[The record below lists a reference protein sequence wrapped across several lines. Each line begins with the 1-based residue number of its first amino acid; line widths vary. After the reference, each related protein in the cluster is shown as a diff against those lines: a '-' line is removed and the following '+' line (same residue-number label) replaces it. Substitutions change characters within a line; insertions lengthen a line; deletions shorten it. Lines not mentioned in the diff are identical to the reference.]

1 MKLAQ
6 ASAGFS
12 VAEPEEEDDPPTSA
26 EQLATPS
33 SDITLPSANANPW
46 GIWSDSSTIR
56 VADRIDDKLYAYT
69 LADGTRQTDREFAL
83 HSDNGTPRGI
93 WSDGTTIW
101 VADSDDN
108 ELYAYA
114 LDGGTRQAAK
124 EFNLHSGNRNSVGIW
139 SDGTTIWVTDF
150 FADKLYAYALDG
162 GTRQAA
168 KEFNLHGDNSAS
180 RGIWSNGTTIWVA
193 DAIDNKLY
201 AYALDDGT
209 RQADR
214 EFNLHS
220 DNAGVQ
226 GLWSN
231 GTTIWVADHTD
242 RKLYAYALPQLQPP
256 TLTALTVSPGTLTP
270 DFSSGTT
277 EYTVPDVPHSGSR
290 ITITAT
296 AGTGATVSYED
307 GSGDTL
313 TDVDS
318 TTDGDQFDLA
328 VGENVIKV
336 KVTKGSL
343 SRTYTLAVSRQA
355 AAQTDITLHE
365 DNADPTSMTSDGT
378 TLWVTDRIDDKL
390 YAYALADGTRQD
402 GTGGTT
408 DKEFDLHTDN
418 GEPRGIWTDGTN
430 LWAANWNDGNIY
442 VYALADGTRQDG
454 TGGTTDKEFSLHPR
468 LNKWPDSIW
477 ADGTTMWV
485 VDIINLSILAYALA
499 DGTNQNGS
507 EDNGSTNK
515 QFLPHSSNSE
525 VGGIW
530 ADGTTMWV
538 ADIIDDKLYAY
549 LYTDVPGRFGQHF
562 APRQD
567 GTGGTTNKEF
577 QLRAENGQPLS
588 IWSDGTTMWVLDP
601 EDSKIYAYPLL
612 DEYPQSPPGPKLT
625 ELSVNPGTLL
635 PSFDSDTLE
644 YTVIDVP
651 RRESNWIT
659 VIATAESGASV
670 SYEDGF
676 NVPITDINPTMLGDQ
691 LPLPSLSQDF
701 NYIRIT
707 VSKDGLSRVYD
718 LTVTYVSREAAG
730 PTSFDLHPDNSNA
743 RGIWSDGTTMWVADS
758 AYFEG
763 RPYSEERASKLYA
776 YALADGTRQDGTG
789 GTVNKEFDLDS
800 NSIYPIGIWSD
811 YRTMWVGDYYGGRVY
826 AYALGDGTRQDG
838 IANEDKDK
846 EIDPGPHAGNG
857 AVSGIWSNGVTM
869 WVADPDDDKIYAYS
883 LADGRRQD
891 GAPYAYIIDGI
902 RYRFDGRLYDEN
914 AVNQEFDLHSDNS
927 SPIGI
932 SSIDVTM
939 LVLDDEDARL
949 YAYARADGTRQDGTG
964 GADDWE
970 FNLHDDNGNPVG
982 IWSSNEKMWV
992 LDGDDGKVYSY
1003 TFPVPPMLTGL
1014 SVSPGT
1020 LTPAFDSKTRDYAV
1034 PDVPH
1039 ASGRITVTATA
1050 EGRARV
1056 SYEDGSGNSL
1066 TDADADAAGDQF
1078 DLEVGENVIRIRVTE
1093 GEVSRTYALA
1103 VSRAYHPSLSPPY
1116 RFTWSN
1122 GVHYHNCQLGPEDN
1136 PYWEFYL
1143 STDSSTTRL
1152 VQPSDLRRSGHDDC
1166 SATVRIPL
1174 SYFPLGSCDLNADN
1188 LCITVRHTEL
1198 RVDHNTGGYAP
1209 SFSRPA
1215 VVELIPASTDAT
1227 LRALAL
1233 SGVDFGAFASTTTE
1247 YAASVAHAVAET
1259 TVTPAVSDYRAA
1271 YAVKLG
1277 GVADADGTVPLAEG
1291 ENVIAVKVTAE
1302 DGETAQ
1308 TYSVTVTRAAP
1319 LAAPGRPTGVVPEP
1333 GTVTLGW
1340 EDVDGA
1346 TGYQVGLWSQPNLVP
1361 LPSDDMPGV
1370 AVQMDGSSA
1379 RLTGLPAEWSHYWL
1393 KVRASNGG
1401 GASGWSDWLALENS

>member
-1 MKLAQ
+1 MALALSPDGFAPWNTEISVTMLFGGLKADSDRDTTDYVFRADVVDADACEGGGLGIDRYMYQ
-6 ASAGFS
+6 VDQDPETRSGTIAAGCPIGGYTIEASIATEADGVVASASAEFSIFGPSIGLAIPVTEQGAGGVLTLSFGFLAPDADADTTDYIFRAD
-12 VAEPEEEDDPPTSA
+12 VVDADACEGDGLGVDRHIHQVDEDPETHTGTISADCPAGDYTLEASISSPDGVELASASASFTIAPPVEDDDDPPVSRQQQA
-26 EQLATPS
+26 MPQDFFLDSDNS
-33 SDITLPSANANPW
+33 SPG
-46 GIWSDSSTIR
+46 GIWSDGTTMWVTDS
-56 VADRIDDKLYAYT
+56 DENNKLYAYA
-69 LADGTRQTDREFAL
+69 LADGTRQDGTGSTTNREFALHADNGYPTGIWSDGTTMWVTDGSDYKLYAYALADGTRQDGTDGTTSKEFAL
-83 HSDNGTPRGI
+83 HSDNGNPLGI
-93 WSDGTTIW
+93 WSNGSTIW
-101 VADSDDN
+101 VAD
-108 ELYAYA
+108 Y
-114 LDGGTRQAAK
+114 G
-124 EFNLHSGNRNSVGIW
+124 
-139 SDGTTIWVTDF
+139 
-150 FADKLYAYALDG
+150 
-162 GTRQAA
+162 
-168 KEFNLHGDNSAS
+168 
-180 RGIWSNGTTIWVA
+180 
-193 DAIDNKLY
+193 
-201 AYALDDGT
+201 
-209 RQADR
+209 
-214 EFNLHS
+214 
-220 DNAGVQ
+220 
-226 GLWSN
+226 
-231 GTTIWVADHTD
+231 
-242 RKLYAYALPQLQPP
+242 
-256 TLTALTVSPGTLTP
+256 
-270 DFSSGTT
+270 
-277 EYTVPDVPHSGSR
+277 
-290 ITITAT
+290 
-296 AGTGATVSYED
+296 
-307 GSGDTL
+307 
-313 TDVDS
+313 
-318 TTDGDQFDLA
+318 
-328 VGENVIKV
+328 
-336 KVTKGSL
+336 
-343 SRTYTLAVSRQA
+343 
-355 AAQTDITLHE
+355 
-365 DNADPTSMTSDGT
+365 
-378 TLWVTDRIDDKL
+378 DDKL

-408 DKEFDLHTDN
+408 SKEFALHADN
-418 GEPRGIWTDGTN
+418 GIPTGIWSDGATI
-430 LWAANWNDGNIY
+430 W
-442 VYALADGTRQDG
+442 VADSD
-454 TGGTTDKEFSLHPR
+454 DVKLY
-468 LNKWPDSIW
+468 
-477 ADGTTMWV
+477 
-485 VDIINLSILAYALA
+485 AYALA
-499 DGTNQNGS
+499 DG
-507 EDNGSTNK
+507 
-515 QFLPHSSNSE
+515 
-525 VGGIW
+525 I
-530 ADGTTMWV
+530 
-538 ADIIDDKLYAY
+538 
-549 LYTDVPGRFGQHF
+549 
-562 APRQD
+562 RQD
-567 GTGGTTNKEF
+567 GGGGTANREF
-577 QLRAENGQPLS
+577 ALHSDNSAAFS
-588 IWSDGTTMWVLDP
+588 IWSDGTTMWVNEISDG
-601 EDSKIYAYPLL
+601 KVYTYAMPT
-612 DEYPQSPPGPKLT
+612 PVLT
-625 ELSVNPGTLL
+625 GLTVSPGTLD
-635 PSFDSDTLE
+635 PAFNSDTLE
-644 YTVIDVP
+644 YAVSDVP
-651 RRESNWIT
+651 HASGRIT
-659 VIATAESGASV
+659 VTATAESGADV
-670 SYEDGF
+670 SYEDGSG
-676 NVPITDINPTMLGDQ
+676 NTLTDVDSGTTGDQ
-691 LPLPSLSQDF
+691 FDLVVGENVIEVKVTKGSLS
-701 NYIRIT
+701 R
-707 VSKDGLSRVYD
+707 
-718 LTVTYVSREAAG
+718 TYALAVSREAAV

-846 EIDPGPHAGNG
+846 EIDPGPHADNG

-891 GAPYAYIIDGI
+891 GAPHAYVIDGI

-914 AVNQEFDLHSDNS
+914 AVNEEFDLHRDNA

-932 SSIDVTM
+932 SSIDETI

-970 FNLHDDNGNPVG
+970 FDLNDDNGNPVG

-1003 TFPVPPMLTGL
+1003 TFPIPPMLTGL

-1039 ASGRITVTATA
+1039 ASDRITVTATA

-1116 RFTWSN
+1116 RFTWSD
-1122 GVHYHNCQLGPEDN
+1122 GVHYHNCQLGPENN
-1136 PYWEFYL
+1136 PYWEFSV
-1143 STDSSTTRL
+1143 STDSSATRL

-1198 RVDHNTGGYAP
+1198 FVDHNTGRYTA
-1209 SFSRPA
+1209 SVSRPV

-1277 GVADADGTVPLAEG
+1277 GVVDADGTVPLAEG

-1333 GTVTLGW
+1333 GKVTLDW
-1340 EDVDGA
+1340 DDVDGA
-1346 TGYQVGLWSQPNLVP
+1346 TGYQVGLWSQPNLV
-1361 LPSDDMPGV
+1361 LVPSDAMPGV
-1370 AVQMDGSSA
+1370 TVQMNGSSA
-1379 RLTGLPAEWSHYWL
+1379 TLTGLPAEWSHYWL
-1393 KVRASNGG
+1393 RVRASNDG
-1401 GASGWSDWLALENS
+1401 GASGWSDWLTLENQ